1 MSVFAATDFTVSVA
15 GTDLTD
21 HCSSV
26 TTDFS
31 VADLDTTAFGDDWT
45 TRIGGLKSGNVS
57 LNFHQDYA
65 SSSVDSTLWT
75 AFNTVVEVVVKPTSG
90 AVSATNPSYTFDV
103 LVTQV
108 ATGGAFGGK
117 EDLNVQGHAALLAL
131 VTDGPVMLALSR
143 PESLRLHAATDPHSP
158 PKYRI
163 NGVVVNMP
171 EFAKAFSCKADAAM
185 VKPTETICLIW

>member
-65 SSSVDSTLWT
+65 SSSVDSVLWG
-75 AFNTVVEVVVKPTSG
+75 AFGTVVEVVVKPTSG

-108 ATGGAFGGK
+108 QPIAASVGDLAVQSVSWPISDAVARAT
-117 EDLNVQGHAALLAL
+117 
-131 VTDGPVMLALSR
+131 S
-143 PESLRLHAATDPHSP
+143 
-158 PKYRI
+158 
-163 NGVVVNMP
+163 
-171 EFAKAFSCKADAAM
+171 
-185 VKPTETICLIW
+185 